1 MKQFHLSKMNRL
13 KRRQE
18 QTRVPVWSRVRT
30 TCIAI
35 LLVCNVVLLAVLGC
49 VKGYDAYLSHRTRTH
64 MDAML
69 AERGIL
75 CGSSVYHVLDD
86 CPEVYTMHADSAVQE
101 ALARAL
107 LTGTVTS
114 GAEKGNTMVWT
125 GENGSVSWASS
136 GELDA
141 QVGLY
146 SEPEPASAEQAQK
159 LLRRV
164 LAKAGIDV
172 PEKWMESTPLG
183 EGSGNNGYSITIR
196 QELEGTQLLGCGLT
210 AVLEPG
216 NELTLTGIWCTG
228 DPQRMNVR
236 ALETY
241 SAEQALF
248 QLLGSDISFA
258 QIISAQPVYVLSD
271 KSGGRFTTVPCW
283 RFSTENGDYVLNI
296 LTGDVVASADI
307 DAGSTDTT
315 EPVNWDDIDY
325 DDGIID
331 DGQQST
337 DTGATGTDSLPE
349 TTETVGTGADA
360 DSDLDISW
368 DERE

>member
-1 MKQFHLSKMNRL
+1 MKQFHLPKQNRL
-13 KRRQE
+13 KRKQE
-18 QTRVPVWSRVRT
+18 TTHVPVWGRVRT
-30 TCIAI
+30 ACIAI
-35 LLVCNVVLLAVLGC
+35 LLVCNVLLLAMLGC
-49 VKGYDAYLSHRTRTH
+49 VKGYDAYVSHRTRTY

-69 AERGIL
+69 AQRGIL
-75 CGSSVYHVLDD
+75 CGSSVYGVLEDS
-86 CPEVYTMHADSAVQE
+86 PEVYTMHADSAAQE
-101 ALARAL
+101 AFARAL

-146 SEPEPASAEQAQK
+146 SEPEPATAEQAQK

-172 PEKWMESTPLG
+172 PDKWMETTPLG
-183 EGSGNNGYSITIR
+183 EGSGNNGFTIIIR

-216 NELTLTGIWCTG
+216 NELTLTGTWCTG
-228 DPQRMNVR
+228 EPERMNVR

-248 QLLGSDISFA
+248 QLLGSQATFA
-258 QIISAQPVYVLSD
+258 QIISVQPVYVLSD
-271 KSGGRFTTVPCW
+271 KSGGRFTTIPCW

-307 DAGSTDTT
+307 DTNRTDSREPLDLDDAYNDDGSTGIVQDGA
-315 EPVNWDDIDY
+315 DIDE
-325 DDGIID
+325 
-331 DGQQST
+331 
-337 DTGATGTDSLPE
+337 TGTDILPE
-349 TTETVGTGADA
+349 DAWDTGTDA
-360 DSDLDISW
+360 DTDGELDRSW
-368 DERE
+368 DEEG